1 MKRVKANKKIMLL
14 AIIFILLLGGG
25 YFYGERTKIT
35 NADELKLTGNVD
47 FREVSLAFKES
58 DRIAEVLVDAGD
70 VIHKGDVLARLDTRE
85 LKLNIR
91 KSEAELLAQEN
102 IVAEL
107 KNGTRPEDLRQA
119 EANYRAAQASA
130 DNAAGVYARK
140 AKIYASIEG
149 ISKQELDNAHYEAEA
164 RAASANSAAEA
175 LAKARNGARPE
186 EIASAVA
193 KLTALQEELNRQNFI
208 LSQYELLAPSDGVVS
223 NRLLEPGDMANAN
236 LPVLKLSL
244 LDKKWVRAY
253 VSEKELGKIYEGQ
266 AARVYIDSKSE
277 PIEGQIG
284 YISSTAQFT
293 PKNVESEEL
302 RTSLVYEIRVYVTDS
317 DNVLRLG
324 MPATVKITL

>member
-1 MKRVKANKKIMLL
+1 MKRVNANKRMILL
-14 AIIFILLLGGG
+14 VIIFILLLGGG
-25 YFYGERTKIT
+25 YWYLRQSKA
-35 NADELKLTGNVD
+35 ADINEIKLSGNVD
-47 FREVSLAFKES
+47 FREISLAFKES

-85 LKLNIR
+85 LNLKIK

-102 IVAEL
+102 MVAEL
-107 KNGTRPEDLRQA
+107 KNGTRLEDLRQA

-140 AKIYASIEG
+140 AKIFTSIEG
-149 ISKQELDNAHYEAEA
+149 ISKQELDNARYEAEA
-164 RAASANSAAEA
+164 RAASAKSAAEA
-175 LAKARNGARPE
+175 LAKAKNGARPE

-208 LSQYELLAPSDGVVS
+208 LSQYELLAPADGVVS
-223 NRLLEPGDMANAN
+223 NRLLEPGDMASAN

-266 AARVYIDSKSE
+266 AAKIYIDSQSE

-317 DNVLRLG
+317 DNILRLG